1 MANEI
6 KLDVSIKNTIASDLK
21 RIQRQL
27 DKLPEE
33 AYKFFKAQTPIRSG
47 NARRKTRLDKGKE
60 EIVADYPYAER
71 LDTGYSKQAPKGMTK
86 PTEQY
91 IKKRL
96 KQIMRKK

>member
-6 KLDVSIKNTIASDLK
+6 KLDVNISNKITSDLK
-21 RIQRQL
+21 RVQKQL

-47 NARRKTRLDKGKE
+47 NARRKTRFEKAKE

-71 LDTGYSKQAPKGMTK
+71 LDNGYSKQSPKGMTK